1 MRMAIFLFLYVMYI
15 YVYFSS
21 EADDDHGNSTAD
33 TTSSEKS
40 EALMEAAQATTAI
53 ASANNSTD
61 KPVHKW
67 PIRPG
72 VHVHVNG
79 LHMLNNSSTSGE
91 QISGFTYGTKN
102 NSSVCASSDTASE
115 KDRGVDEVACSG
127 VNQCSETGTGTV
139 ANRGTSTND
148 IITSNHQK
156 DSTNHQQAAS
166 KNAMTS
172 EAIHNNSNT
181 YFYFPIFKFF
191 FSFFVHEFLFLEI
204 IFFS

>member
-40 EALMEAAQATTAI
+40 EALMEAAQATTA

-127 VNQCSETGTGTV
+127 VNQCSDTGTGTV

-148 IITSNHQK
+148 IITSNHHK

-181 YFYFPIFKFF
+181 YFYFPNFNIYFCFF
-191 FSFFVHEFLFLEI
+191 A
-204 IFFS
+204 

>member
-40 EALMEAAQATTAI
+40 EALMEAAQATTA

-127 VNQCSETGTGTV
+127 VNQCSDTGTGTV

-148 IITSNHQK
+148 IITSNHHK

-181 YFYFPIFKFF
+181 HSL
-191 FSFFVHEFLFLEI
+191 FSFFYFKKFA
-204 IFFS
+204 FA

>member
-1 MRMAIFLFLYVMYI
+1 MTQLSKNAHGYIFFFMLYI
-15 YVYFSS
+15 YFSS

-40 EALMEAAQATTAI
+40 EAIMEATA
-53 ASANNSTD
+53 ASNNSTTTTD

-91 QISGFTYGTKN
+91 ISGFTYGARN
-102 NSSVCASSDTASE
+102 NSSVASDTASE
-115 KDRGVDEVACSG
+115 KDRGVDEVACG
-127 VNQCSETGTGTV
+127 VNQCSDAASTV

-148 IITSNHQK
+148 ITSNHQK
-156 DSTNHQQAAS
+156 EISTNHQQAASS

-181 YFYFPIFKFF
+181 HFIF
-191 FSFFVHEFLFLEI
+191 S
-204 IFFS
+204 

>member
-1 MRMAIFLFLYVMYI
+1 MLSKNAHGYIFCFMLYI
-15 YVYFSS
+15 YFSS

-40 EALMEAAQATTAI
+40 EAIMEATA
-53 ASANNSTD
+53 ASNNSTTTTD

-91 QISGFTYGTKN
+91 ISGFTYGARN
-102 NSSVCASSDTASE
+102 NSSVASDTASE
-115 KDRGVDEVACSG
+115 KDRGVDEVTCPDGG
-127 VNQCSETGTGTV
+127 VNQCSDSASATTAAAV

-148 IITSNHQK
+148 IIASSNHQK
-156 DSTNHQQAAS
+156 DQTNHQQAAS

-181 YFYFPIFKFF
+181 HSL
-191 FSFFVHEFLFLEI
+191 FSFFFHFKKFA
-204 IFFS
+204 FA

>member
-1 MRMAIFLFLYVMYI
+1 
-15 YVYFSS
+15 
-21 EADDDHGNSTAD
+21 
-33 TTSSEKS
+33 
-40 EALMEAAQATTAI
+40 MEAAA
-53 ASANNSTD
+53 ASSNSALASTD

-91 QISGFTYGTKN
+91 ISGFTYGARN
-102 NSSVCASSDTASE
+102 NSSVASDTASE
-115 KDRGVDEVACSG
+115 KDRGVDEVACG
-127 VNQCSETGTGTV
+127 VNQCSDAASTV

-148 IITSNHQK
+148 ITSNHQK
-156 DSTNHQQAAS
+156 EIITNHQQAAS

-181 YFYFPIFKFF
+181 HFIFHNAGPENLKNPGKKN
-191 FSFFVHEFLFLEI
+191 S
-204 IFFS
+204 

>member
-1 MRMAIFLFLYVMYI
+1 MTQLSKNAHGYIFFFMLYI
-15 YVYFSS
+15 YFSS

-40 EALMEAAQATTAI
+40 EALMEAAQATTA
-53 ASANNSTD
+53 ASANNSTTD

-102 NSSVCASSDTASE
+102 NSSVCAGSDTASE

-148 IITSNHQK
+148 IIASSNHQK
-156 DSTNHQQAAS
+156 DQTNHQQAAS

-181 YFYFPIFKFF
+181 HSL
-191 FSFFVHEFLFLEI
+191 FSFFYFKKFA
-204 IFFS
+204 FA

>member
-1 MRMAIFLFLYVMYI
+1 MAIFLFLYVMYI

-40 EALMEAAQATTAI
+40 EALMEAAQATTA

-127 VNQCSETGTGTV
+127 VNQCSDTGTGTV

-148 IITSNHQK
+148 IITSNHHK

-181 YFYFPIFKFF
+181 HSL
-191 FSFFVHEFLFLEI
+191 FSFFYFKKFA
-204 IFFS
+204 FA